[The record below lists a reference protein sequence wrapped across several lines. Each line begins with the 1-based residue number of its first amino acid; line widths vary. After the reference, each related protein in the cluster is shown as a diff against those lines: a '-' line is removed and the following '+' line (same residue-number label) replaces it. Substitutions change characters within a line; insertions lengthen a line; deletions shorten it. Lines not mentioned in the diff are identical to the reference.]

1 MGVQYFMLLSCIK
14 TRLAE
19 AHLQALESKL
29 HSTSAVTVIA
39 VTGQQDQAGA
49 HLDLRVGASSEQV
62 AGGIS
67 QAHSHIQAVSRCG
80 RHSHIHSI
88 QEPGQTRTDQLH
100 LT

>member
-1 MGVQYFMLLSCIK
+1 MKIS
-14 TRLAE
+14 LADQKLHE
-19 AHLQALESKL
+19 AHLQALGSKL
-29 HSTSAVTVIA
+29 DSASAVTVIA

-67 QAHSHIQAVSRCG
+67 QAHGHIQAASCRG